1 MIEIVKHTVTR
12 MVVHSTLDTL
22 VKLAIPEKRTT
33 KKLQLCIIK
42 WVVAPDSAVLANDGV
57 G

>member
-12 MVVHSTLDTL
+12 TVVHSTLDTL